1 MSIRIH
7 KIYTRGGDKGK
18 TALGQRARVE
28 KSHPV
33 IHLGG
38 ELDELNSHIGMLIAQ
53 CNGTS
58 IEDQIKNYYTPIQNR
73 IFDLGSLLHRGESN
87 DEHRSIVKN
96 ETLLMEEQIDLI
108 TEKTPELTS
117 FILQGGSIQ
126 SCQAHIARTV
136 CRRCE
141 RNWSAIPKED
151 FHFPEGLA
159 YINRLSDHL
168 FAISRLI
175 NIELKTPEVLWEPIK
190 A

>member
-7 KIYTRGGDKGK
+7 KIYTRGGDKGQ

-53 CNGTS
+53 CVNTP
-58 IEDQIKNYYTPIQNR
+58 IEKQIKEYYTPIQNR

-96 ETLLMEEQIDLI
+96 ETLLMEEQIDKI
-108 TEKTPELTS
+108 TERTPELTLS
-117 FILQGGSIQ
+117 LI
-126 SCQAHIARTV
+126 HI
-136 CRRCE
+136 
-141 RNWSAIPKED
+141 
-151 FHFPEGLA
+151 
-159 YINRLSDHL
+159 
-168 FAISRLI
+168 
-175 NIELKTPEVLWEPIK
+175 
-190 A
+190 